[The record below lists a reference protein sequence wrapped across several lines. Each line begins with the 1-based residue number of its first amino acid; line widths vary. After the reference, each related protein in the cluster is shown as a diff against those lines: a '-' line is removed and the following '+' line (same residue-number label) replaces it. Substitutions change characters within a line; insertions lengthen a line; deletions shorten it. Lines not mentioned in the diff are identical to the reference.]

1 MGMFDKAYRDLKED
15 YKKQVKGIRKIEEV
29 KEEEKPNL
37 AVNVDGNL
45 EKNLGENTPEKL
57 N

>member
-1 MGMFDKAYRDLKED
+1 MFDKAYRDLKED